1 MIRPNTSEQ
10 KRILIL
16 LSIVIGLLLIGIG
29 CFGIL
34 LHQKS
39 AQEPQHSTTVSA
51 VSTDSTTTELEM
63 KTQTTTVSTSMTST
77 TTATTVSITME
88 TTTITVCAELATIL
102 DNNGYTLSDLGDS
115 KQLIAVVSSGCS
127 AVVYG
132 FSAGEQGW
140 QMDFVSN
147 GCVGT
152 NGVSAN
158 SREGIYCTPKGLFSL
173 GFAFGTDPLTD
184 LSIPYRQLN
193 ENCYW
198 VDDPASPVYNQ
209 WQETTE
215 INWNSAEHLI
225 DYASS
230 YHYAVVV
237 NYNRSDCSRSRFS
250 HFPALYR
257 RGIQYRWMYCR
268 SRFADVGHSA
278 LVTGRRFTVD
288 FDILIHTHNKK
299 IPYPL
304 GNIRRIRGFFCT
316 KFC

>member
-1 MIRPNTSEQ
+1 MIRPNTPEQ
-10 KRILIL
+10 KRIMVL

-29 CFGIL
+29 CFGVL

-39 AQEPQHSTTVSA
+39 AQEPQHSTEVSS
-51 VSTDSTTTELEM
+51 VQTDSTTTEM
-63 KTQTTTVSTSMTST
+63 KMKMETQTQTTTVSTSVTST
-77 TTATTVSITME
+77 TTATTISTTISTIME
-88 TTTITVCAELATIL
+88 TTTIPVCAELATIL

-158 SREGIYCTPKGLFSL
+158 SREGISCTPTGLFSL
-173 GFAFGTDPLTD
+173 GFAWGTDPRTD

-237 NYNRSDCSRSRFS
+237 NYNCD
-250 HFPALYR
+250 PIVPGA
-257 RGIQYRWMYCR
+257 G
-268 SRFADVGHSA
+268 SA
-278 LVTGRRFTVD
+278 IFLHCTAGASSTAGCIAVPD
-288 FDILIHTHNKK
+288 SQMWDILHWLREEDL
-299 IPYPL
+299 PL
-304 GNIRRIRGFFCT
+304 ILT
-316 KFC
+316 S

>member
-1 MIRPNTSEQ
+1 MIRPNTPEQ

-29 CFGIL
+29 CFGVL

-39 AQEPQHSTTVSA
+39 AQEPQHSTTVSIE
-51 VSTDSTTTELEM
+51 STDSTTTEM
-63 KTQTTTVSTSMTST
+63 KMKMETQTQTTTVSTSVTTT
-77 TTATTVSITME
+77 TTATTISTAME
-88 TTTITVCAELATIL
+88 TTTIPVCAELATIL
-102 DNNGYTLSDLGDS
+102 DNNNYTLSDLGDS

-158 SREGIYCTPKGLFSL
+158 SREGISCTPKGLFSL

-215 INWNSAEHLI
+215 INWNSAEHLR
-225 DYASS
+225 ACVHSKK
-230 YHYAVVV
+230 VV
-237 NYNRSDCSRSRFS
+237 
-250 HFPALYR
+250 
-257 RGIQYRWMYCR
+257 
-268 SRFADVGHSA
+268 
-278 LVTGRRFTVD
+278 
-288 FDILIHTHNKK
+288 
-299 IPYPL
+299 
-304 GNIRRIRGFFCT
+304 
-316 KFC
+316 

>member
-1 MIRPNTSEQ
+1 MIHPNTPEQ

-29 CFGIL
+29 CFGVL

-39 AQEPQHSTTVSA
+39 AQEPQHSTTVSIE
-51 VSTDSTTTELEM
+51 STDSTTTELEM
-63 KTQTTTVSTSMTST
+63 KMETQTQTTTVSTSVTST
-77 TTATTVSITME
+77 TTATTISTTISTTME
-88 TTTITVCAELATIL
+88 TTTIPVCAELATIL
-102 DNNGYTLSDLGDS
+102 DNNNYTLSDLGDS
-115 KQLIAVVSSGCS
+115 KQLIAVVSSGCY

-158 SREGIYCTPKGLFSL
+158 SREGISCTPKGLFSL

-237 NYNRSDCSRSRFS
+237 NYNCD
-250 HFPALYR
+250 PVVPGA
-257 RGIQYRWMYCR
+257 G
-268 SRFADVGHSA
+268 SA
-278 LVTGRRFTVD
+278 IFL
-288 FDILIHTHNKK
+288 H
-299 IPYPL
+299 
-304 GNIRRIRGFFCT
+304 CT
-316 KFC
+316 AGASSTAGCIAVPDS

>member
-29 CFGIL
+29 CFGVL

-39 AQEPQHSTTVSA
+39 AQEPQHSTAVSI
-51 VSTDSTTTELEM
+51 VSTDSTTTEM
-63 KTQTTTVSTSMTST
+63 KMKMETQTQTTTVSTSVTTT
-77 TTATTVSITME
+77 TTATTISTTME
-88 TTTITVCAELATIL
+88 TTTIPVCAELATIL
-102 DNNGYTLSDLGDS
+102 ENNGYPLSDLG
-115 KQLIAVVSSGCS
+115 
-127 AVVYG
+127 VVYG

-158 SREGIYCTPKGLFSL
+158 SREGISCTPKGLFSL

-237 NYNRSDCSRSRFS
+237 NYNCD
-250 HFPALYR
+250 PVVPGA
-257 RGIQYRWMYCR
+257 G
-268 SRFADVGHSA
+268 SA
-278 LVTGRRFTVD
+278 IFLHCTAGASSTAGCIAVPD
-288 FDILIHTHNKK
+288 SQMWDILHWLREEDL
-299 IPYPL
+299 PL
-304 GNIRRIRGFFCT
+304 ILT
-316 KFC
+316 S

>member
-1 MIRPNTSEQ
+1 ME
-10 KRILIL
+10 
-16 LSIVIGLLLIGIG
+16 
-29 CFGIL
+29 
-34 LHQKS
+34 
-39 AQEPQHSTTVSA
+39 
-51 VSTDSTTTELEM
+51 
-63 KTQTTTVSTSMTST
+63 TQTTTASTSVTTT
-77 TTATTVSITME
+77 TTATTVSTTME
-88 TTTITVCAELATIL
+88 TVTTTPVCAELATIL
-102 DNNGYTLSDLGDS
+102 ENNGYPLSDLGDS
-115 KQLIAVVSSGCS
+115 KQLIAVVSSGCF

-158 SREGIYCTPKGLFSL
+158 SREGISCTPKGLFSL

-237 NYNRSDCSRSRFS
+237 NYNCD
-250 HFPALYR
+250 PVVPGA
-257 RGIQYRWMYCR
+257 G
-268 SRFADVGHSA
+268 SA
-278 LVTGRRFTVD
+278 IFLHCTAGASSTAGCIAVPD
-288 FDILIHTHNKK
+288 SQMWDILHWLKEEDF
-299 IPYPL
+299 PL
-304 GNIRRIRGFFCT
+304 ILT
-316 KFC
+316 S

>member
-1 MIRPNTSEQ
+1 MIRPNTPEQ
-10 KRILIL
+10 KRIWIL

-29 CFGIL
+29 CFGVL

-39 AQEPQHSTTVSA
+39 AQEPQHSTTVSIE
-51 VSTDSTTTELEM
+51 STDSTTTELEM

-77 TTATTVSITME
+77 TTATTISTAME

-102 DNNGYTLSDLGDS
+102 ENNGYLISDLGDS

-140 QMDFVSN
+140 KMDFVSN

-158 SREGIYCTPKGLFSL
+158 SREGISCTPKGLFSL

-237 NYNRSDCSRSRFS
+237 NYNCD
-250 HFPALYR
+250 PVVPGA
-257 RGIQYRWMYCR
+257 G
-268 SRFADVGHSA
+268 SA
-278 LVTGRRFTVD
+278 IFL
-288 FDILIHTHNKK
+288 H
-299 IPYPL
+299 
-304 GNIRRIRGFFCT
+304 CT
-316 KFC
+316 AGASSTAMSLT

>member
-1 MIRPNTSEQ
+1 METQ
-10 KRILIL
+10 
-16 LSIVIGLLLIGIG
+16 
-29 CFGIL
+29 
-34 LHQKS
+34 
-39 AQEPQHSTTVSA
+39 
-51 VSTDSTTTELEM
+51 
-63 KTQTTTVSTSMTST
+63 TQTTTVSTSVTTT
-77 TTATTVSITME
+77 TTATTISTTME
-88 TTTITVCAELATIL
+88 TTTIPVCAELATIL
-102 DNNGYTLSDLGDS
+102 ENNGYPLSDLGDS

-158 SREGIYCTPKGLFSL
+158 SREGISCTPKGLFSL

-237 NYNRSDCSRSRFS
+237 NYNCD
-250 HFPALYR
+250 PIVPGA
-257 RGIQYRWMYCR
+257 G
-268 SRFADVGHSA
+268 SA
-278 LVTGRRFTVD
+278 IFLHCTAGASSTAGCIAVPD
-288 FDILIHTHNKK
+288 SQMWDILHWLREEDL
-299 IPYPL
+299 PL
-304 GNIRRIRGFFCT
+304 ILT
-316 KFC
+316 S

>member
-1 MIRPNTSEQ
+1 MIRPNTPEQ

-29 CFGIL
+29 CFGVL

-39 AQEPQHSTTVSA
+39 AQEPQHSTEVSS
-51 VSTDSTTTELEM
+51 VQTDSTTTKLEM
-63 KTQTTTVSTSMTST
+63 KTQATTVSTSVTTT
-77 TTATTVSITME
+77 TTATTISTTME
-88 TTTITVCAELATIL
+88 TTTISITMETSTISVCAELATIL
-102 DNNGYTLSDLGDS
+102 ENNGYPLSDLGDS
-115 KQLIAVVSSGCS
+115 KQLIAAVSSGCS

-132 FSAGEQGW
+132 YSAGDQGW

-158 SREGIYCTPKGLFSL
+158 SREGISCTPKGLFSL

-237 NYNRSDCSRSRFS
+237 NYNCD
-250 HFPALYR
+250 PVVPGA
-257 RGIQYRWMYCR
+257 G
-268 SRFADVGHSA
+268 SA
-278 LVTGRRFTVD
+278 IFLHCTAGASSTAGCIAVPD
-288 FDILIHTHNKK
+288 SQMWDILHWLREEDL
-299 IPYPL
+299 PL
-304 GNIRRIRGFFCT
+304 ILT
-316 KFC
+316 S

>member
-1 MIRPNTSEQ
+1 MIRPNTPEQ

-29 CFGIL
+29 CFGVL
-34 LHQKS
+34 LHQKV
-39 AQEPQHSTTVSA
+39 AQEPQHSTEVSS
-51 VSTDSTTTELEM
+51 VQTDFTTTELEM
-63 KTQTTTVSTSMTST
+63 KTQTTTVSTSVT
-77 TTATTVSITME
+77 TTTAATTVSTTME
-88 TTTITVCAELATIL
+88 TTTIPVCAELATIL

-115 KQLIAVVSSGCS
+115 KQLIAVVSSGCF

-140 QMDFVSN
+140 KMDFVSN

-158 SREGIYCTPKGLFSL
+158 SREGISCTPKGLFSL

-237 NYNRSDCSRSRFS
+237 NYNCD
-250 HFPALYR
+250 PIVPGA
-257 RGIQYRWMYCR
+257 G
-268 SRFADVGHSA
+268 SA
-278 LVTGRRFTVD
+278 IFLHCTAGASSTAGCIAVPD
-288 FDILIHTHNKK
+288 SQMWDILHWLREEDL
-299 IPYPL
+299 PL
-304 GNIRRIRGFFCT
+304 ILT
-316 KFC
+316 S

>member
-1 MIRPNTSEQ
+1 ME
-10 KRILIL
+10 
-16 LSIVIGLLLIGIG
+16 
-29 CFGIL
+29 
-34 LHQKS
+34 
-39 AQEPQHSTTVSA
+39 
-51 VSTDSTTTELEM
+51 
-63 KTQTTTVSTSMTST
+63 TQVTTVSTSVTTT
-77 TTATTVSITME
+77 TTATIVLTAME
-88 TTTITVCAELATIL
+88 TVTTTPVCAELATIL
-102 DNNGYTLSDLGDS
+102 DNNDYTLSDLGDS

-152 NGVSAN
+152 NGVSEN
-158 SREGIYCTPKGLFSL
+158 SREGISCTPKGLFSL

-225 DYASS
+225 DYANS

-237 NYNRSDCSRSRFS
+237 NYNCD
-250 HFPALYR
+250 PVVPGA
-257 RGIQYRWMYCR
+257 G
-268 SRFADVGHSA
+268 SA
-278 LVTGRRFTVD
+278 IFLHCTAGASSTAGCIAVPD
-288 FDILIHTHNKK
+288 SQMWDILHWLQEEDL
-299 IPYPL
+299 PL
-304 GNIRRIRGFFCT
+304 ILT
-316 KFC
+316 S

>member
-1 MIRPNTSEQ
+1 MIRPNTPEQ

-29 CFGIL
+29 CFGVL

-39 AQEPQHSTTVSA
+39 AQEPQHSTAVSIE
-51 VSTDSTTTELEM
+51 STDSITTELEM
-63 KTQTTTVSTSMTST
+63 KTQTTTVSTSM
-77 TTATTVSITME
+77 A
-88 TTTITVCAELATIL
+88 TTTIPVCAELATIL
-102 DNNGYTLSDLGDS
+102 ENNGYPLSDLGDS

-158 SREGIYCTPKGLFSL
+158 SREGISCTPKGLFSL

-209 WQETTE
+209 WQETTK

-237 NYNRSDCSRSRFS
+237 NYNCD
-250 HFPALYR
+250 PVVPGA
-257 RGIQYRWMYCR
+257 G
-268 SRFADVGHSA
+268 SA
-278 LVTGRRFTVD
+278 IFLHCTAGASSTAGCIAVPD
-288 FDILIHTHNKK
+288 SQMWDILHWLREEDL
-299 IPYPL
+299 PL
-304 GNIRRIRGFFCT
+304 ILT
-316 KFC
+316 S

>member
-1 MIRPNTSEQ
+1 MIRPNTPEQ

-29 CFGIL
+29 CFGVL

-39 AQEPQHSTTVSA
+39 AQEPQHSTAVSIE
-51 VSTDSTTTELEM
+51 STDSITTELEM
-63 KTQTTTVSTSMTST
+63 KTQTTTVST
-77 TTATTVSITME
+77 TME
-88 TTTITVCAELATIL
+88 TTTIPVCAELATIL
-102 DNNGYTLSDLGDS
+102 ENNGYPLSDLGDS

-158 SREGIYCTPKGLFSL
+158 SREGISCTPKGLFSL

-209 WQETTE
+209 WQETTK

-237 NYNRSDCSRSRFS
+237 NYNCD
-250 HFPALYR
+250 PVVPGA
-257 RGIQYRWMYCR
+257 G
-268 SRFADVGHSA
+268 SA
-278 LVTGRRFTVD
+278 IFLHCTAGASSTAGCIAVPD
-288 FDILIHTHNKK
+288 SQMWDILHWLREEDL
-299 IPYPL
+299 PL
-304 GNIRRIRGFFCT
+304 ILT
-316 KFC
+316 S

>member
-1 MIRPNTSEQ
+1 MFWRFAAPEICTRTAAFHSGFHRVNRFHYNRIGDENPNDHCFNKHGNHNHYNNCFNHHGNNNHSS
-10 KRILIL
+10 L
-16 LSIVIGLLLIGIG
+16 L
-29 CFGIL
+29 
-34 LHQKS
+34 
-39 AQEPQHSTTVSA
+39 E
-51 VSTDSTTTELEM
+51 
-63 KTQTTTVSTSMTST
+63 
-77 TTATTVSITME
+77 
-88 TTTITVCAELATIL
+88 
-102 DNNGYTLSDLGDS
+102 NNGYPLSDLGDS

-158 SREGIYCTPKGLFSL
+158 SREGISCTPKGLFSL

-237 NYNRSDCSRSRFS
+237 NYNCD
-250 HFPALYR
+250 PVVPGA
-257 RGIQYRWMYCR
+257 G
-268 SRFADVGHSA
+268 SA
-278 LVTGRRFTVD
+278 IFLHCTAGASSTAGCIAVPD
-288 FDILIHTHNKK
+288 SQMWDILHWLREEDL
-299 IPYPL
+299 PL
-304 GNIRRIRGFFCT
+304 ILT
-316 KFC
+316 S

>member
-1 MIRPNTSEQ
+1 MIHPNTPEQ

-29 CFGIL
+29 CFMVL

-39 AQEPQHSTTVSA
+39 AQEPQHSTAVSI
-51 VSTDSTTTELEM
+51 VSTDSTTTEMKMKMET
-63 KTQTTTVSTSMTST
+63 KTQTTTVSTSVTST
-77 TTATTVSITME
+77 TTATTISTTISTAME
-88 TTTITVCAELATIL
+88 TTTIPVCAELAAIL
-102 DNNGYTLSDLGDS
+102 DNNGYPLSDLGDS

-158 SREGIYCTPKGLFSL
+158 SREGISCTPKGLFSL

-209 WQETTE
+209 WQETTK

-237 NYNRSDCSRSRFS
+237 NYNCD
-250 HFPALYR
+250 PVVPGA
-257 RGIQYRWMYCR
+257 G
-268 SRFADVGHSA
+268 SA
-278 LVTGRRFTVD
+278 IFLHCTAGASSTAGCIAVPD
-288 FDILIHTHNKK
+288 SQMWDILHWLREEDL
-299 IPYPL
+299 PL
-304 GNIRRIRGFFCT
+304 ILT
-316 KFC
+316 S